1 MENKDLSQ
9 PGNENPGHK
18 EPSPEKKKGFMGWV
32 QRNMLVTLLL
42 ILIIAG
48 GIYALIRINAVER
61 QSREIERQSITQRQ
75 ELVSHYE
82 SSLDSL
88 NIAGM
93 ERAVRTLS
101 WAIRSEMS
109 RQNLEQVDQF
119 FSTFVNEQDVQRLR
133 LIDPSTGEVILSTD
147 RNDQNT
153 RITLA
158 RILQAEEVF
167 TIRQDSVAVVVSPIM
182 GLSNRLGILVVDFI
196 P

>member
-9 PGNENPGHK
+9 PGKENPGHK
-18 EPSPEKKKGFMGWV
+18 KPSPKKKKGFMGWV
-32 QRNMLVTLLL
+32 QRNMVVTLLL

-48 GIYALIRINAVER
+48 GIYALIRISAV
-61 QSREIERQSITQRQ
+61 ERQSITQRQ
-75 ELVSHYE
+75 ELITQYE

-88 NIAGM
+88 RIAGM

-133 LIDPSTGEVILSTD
+133 LIDPSTGDVILSTD

-153 RITLA
+153 RITQA

-167 TIRQDSVAVVVSPIM
+167 TIRQDSLAAVVSPIM
-182 GLSNRLGILVVDFI
+182 GLSERLGILVVDFI